1 MIHLNKHLLNRLK
14 AVENNLQSEK
24 MPQAIICLADGS
36 TVIMDCFSALEY
48 LYEHDNAVSAEMI
61 DDEYKG
67 GTMKAIFDG
76 FIKYR

>member
-14 AVENNLQSEK
+14 AVENSLQSEK
-24 MPQAIICLADGS
+24 TPQAIIYLADGS
-36 TVIMDCFSALEY
+36 TLTTDYLSACRY
-48 LYEHDNAVSAEMI
+48 LAEHDNAVSAEMI
-61 DDEYKG
+61 DDEYKA